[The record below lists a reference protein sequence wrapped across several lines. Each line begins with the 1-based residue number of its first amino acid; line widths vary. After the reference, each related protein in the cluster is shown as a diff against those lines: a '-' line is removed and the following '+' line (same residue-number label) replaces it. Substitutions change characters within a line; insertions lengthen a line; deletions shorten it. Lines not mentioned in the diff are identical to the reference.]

1 MDDQTLS
8 DITAMLVAESEANQ
22 DADKTARLVT
32 SINESEWPSAH
43 WVLQKPH
50 NHQLNGSVIKSIGA
64 SFHELLAYEDN
75 EDTWAQTTFF

>member
-8 DITAMLVAESEANQ
+8 DITAMLVAESEASQ

-43 WVLQKPH
+43 
-50 NHQLNGSVIKSIGA
+50 
-64 SFHELLAYEDN
+64 
-75 EDTWAQTTFF
+75 